1 MGKDLQTQQQGEQF
15 TILDPASLPE
25 NPTFPD
31 HKLFGLGGLG
41 GGLMVGLALVLVI
54 EFRDNTLRTERDVE
68 FFLKVPTLAMVPA
81 LELQGAPVLGTGKG
95 NTKNGK
101 GGKGN
106 GNGANYKNP
115 ENAAR
120 PSMRERVGMRS

>member
-25 NPTFPD
+25 SPTYPD

-41 GGLMVGLALVLVI
+41 GGLMIGVGIVLVI
-54 EFRDNTLRTERDVE
+54 EMRDNTLRTERDVE

-81 LELQGAPVLGTGKG
+81 LELQGAPVFASGGGDGKKG
-95 NTKNGK
+95 KFFGNGK
-101 GGKGN
+101 GPK
-106 GNGANYKNP
+106 YKDPDNVV
-115 ENAAR
+115 R
-120 PSMRERVGMRS
+120 PSPRERSSMRS